1 MTETAPPRPG
11 LALQADADR
20 FGTARL
26 ASDNTSDRHNDKM
39 TTEERVENPL
49 RAGMRSQRTPEPNTL
64 VIFGASGD
72 LTQRKLVP
80 ALYDLA
86 LEGLLPGGFSVVG
99 MARRP
104 KSHSD
109 FRSEM
114 KDAVAQHSRT
124 KPLQPS
130 AWDAFAANLH
140 YCSAQFTDPEGYAQL
155 ASMLE
160 KIESET
166 GCRNRLYYLATP
178 PNYYSEITERL
189 GEAGL
194 ASSDDCWTRI
204 IVEKPFGH
212 DLASAEELNRTLL
225 GVFAE
230 DQIYRID
237 HYLGKDT
244 VQNILVFRFANG
256 IFEPIWNR
264 RYIDHVQITV
274 AESLGVEGR
283 GGYYEQAGVIR
294 DIIQNHVMQL
304 LSLAAMEPPAT
315 FEPDAVRDEKVKVLR
330 AVRPIPPEDAQDS
343 TVRGQYG
350 SGVISGRKVVGYRE
364 EERVAKDSAAE
375 TYLALKL
382 LIDNW
387 RWAGVPFYI
396 RSGKSLP
403 KRVTEI
409 AIIFRQ
415 PPLSLFPST
424 DGSRIDPNVLSIII
438 QPDEGI
444 SLKFGS
450 KVPGPQAALRIRPVE
465 MDFRYGTS
473 FGVAAPDAYERLLLD
488 AMLGDATLFTRRDEV
503 EAAWAF
509 ITPIVEGW
517 AKAQPP
523 RYPNYEAGTWGPD
536 EADEFIER
544 DGRKWRRL

>member
-1 MTETAPPRPG
+1 MTLQET
-11 LALQADADR
+11 
-20 FGTARL
+20 
-26 ASDNTSDRHNDKM
+26 
-39 TTEERVENPL
+39 VENPL
-49 RAGMRSQRTPEPNTL
+49 RAGMRGQRTPEPSTL
-64 VIFGASGD
+64 VIFGATGD
-72 LTQRKLVP
+72 LTERKLMP
-80 ALYDLA
+80 ALYNLA

-99 MARRP
+99 FARRP
-104 KSHSD
+104 KSHYH
-109 FRSEM
+109 FREEM
-114 KDAVAQHSRT
+114 KDAVATHSRT
-124 KPLQPS
+124 KPLQTS
-130 AWDAFAANLH
+130 VWETFASH
-140 YCSAQFTDPEGYAQL
+140 TFYCPAEFDDPAGYGGLARTLKEIEG
-155 ASMLE
+155 
-160 KIESET
+160 ET

-178 PNYYSEITERL
+178 PNHYATIARRL
-189 GEAGL
+189 GESGL
-194 ASSDDCWTRI
+194 TANENGWTRI

-212 DLASAEELNRTLL
+212 DLESAVELNRILH

-264 RYIDHVQITV
+264 RYVDHVQITV
-274 AESLGVEGR
+274 AESIGIEGR
-283 GGYYEQAGVIR
+283 GSYYDQAGVIR
-294 DIIQNHVMQL
+294 DMIQNHVMQL
-304 LSLAAMEPPAT
+304 LTMAAMEPPAT
-315 FEPDAVRDEKVKVLR
+315 FEPNAVRDEKVKVLR
-330 AVRPIPPEDAQDS
+330 AVRAIAPEAADQF

-350 SGVISGRKVVGYRE
+350 PGVISGEKVRGYQE
-364 EERVAKDSAAE
+364 EEKAAKGSATE

-382 LIDNW
+382 SIDNW
-387 RWAGVPFYI
+387 RWSGVPFYI
-396 RSGKSLP
+396 RSAKRLP

-409 AIIFRQ
+409 AIVFRQ
-415 PPLSLFPST
+415 PPLALFPAT
-424 DGSRIDPNVLSIII
+424 DGSRLEPNVLSITI

-509 ITPIVEGW
+509 ITPIAEGW
-517 AKAQPP
+517 QQSKPP
-523 RYPNYEAGTWGPD
+523 RFPNYEAGTWGPD

>member
-1 MTETAPPRPG
+1 
-11 LALQADADR
+11 
-20 FGTARL
+20 
-26 ASDNTSDRHNDKM
+26 M

-49 RAGMRSQRTPEPNTL
+49 RVGMRSQRTPEPATL
-64 VIFGASGD
+64 VIFGATGD
-72 LTQRKLVP
+72 LTGRKLMP
-80 ALYDLA
+80 ALYNLT

-99 MARRP
+99 FARRP
-104 KSHSD
+104 KTHYH
-109 FRSEM
+109 FRSEL
-114 KDAVAQHSRT
+114 KEAVAKHSRT
-124 KPLQPS
+124 KPLQTS
-130 AWDAFAANLH
+130 VWDAFASNIY
-140 YCSAQFTDPEGYAQL
+140 YCPSEFTAPDGYRDL
-155 ASMLE
+155 ATLLD
-160 KIESET
+160 KIESES
-166 GCRNRLYYLATP
+166 GQRNRLYYLATP
-178 PNYYSEITERL
+178 PNYYSEIAERL

-194 ASSDDCWTRI
+194 VSSDTGWTRI
-204 IVEKPFGH
+204 IVEKPFGR
-212 DLASAEELNRTLL
+212 DLDSARELNRTLL
-225 GVFAE
+225 SVFAE
-230 DQIYRID
+230 DQVYRID

-274 AESLGVEGR
+274 AENIGIEGR
-283 GGYYEQAGVIR
+283 GGYYDQAGVIR
-294 DIIQNHVMQL
+294 DIIQNHAMQL
-304 LSLAAMEPPAT
+304 LALAAMEPPAT

-330 AVRPIPPEDAQDS
+330 AVRPIPPGDAREF

-350 SGVISGRKVVGYRE
+350 PGVISGREVVGYRE
-364 EERVAKDSAAE
+364 EERVAKDSSTE
-375 TYLALKL
+375 TYLAMRL

-387 RWAGVPFYI
+387 RWSGVPFYI

-409 AIIFRQ
+409 AIVFRQ

-424 DGSRIDPNVLSIII
+424 DGSRIDPNVLSITI

-503 EAAWAF
+503 EAAWSF

-517 AKAQPP
+517 TKSKPP
-523 RYPNYEAGTWGPD
+523 RFPNYEAGTWGPD

>member
-1 MTETAPPRPG
+1 MQTERKNEMTIEET
-11 LALQADADR
+11 
-20 FGTARL
+20 
-26 ASDNTSDRHNDKM
+26 
-39 TTEERVENPL
+39 VENPL
-49 RAGMRSQRTPEPNTL
+49 RVGMRSQRTPEPNTL

-80 ALYDLA
+80 ALYDLS

-104 KSHSD
+104 KTNSE

-124 KPLQPS
+124 KSLQPS
-130 AWDAFAANLH
+130 AWDAFAANLY
-140 YCSAQFTDPEGYAQL
+140 YCQAEFNDPGGYIQL
-155 ASMLE
+155 AGMLQ

-166 GCRNRLYYLATP
+166 GSHNRLYYLATP
-178 PNYYSEITERL
+178 PRYYSEIAMRL

-194 ASSDDCWTRI
+194 TSSDDGWTRI
-204 IVEKPFGH
+204 IVEKPFGR
-212 DLASAEELNRTLL
+212 DLASAAELNRTLL
-225 GVFAE
+225 SVFSE

-274 AESLGVEGR
+274 AESIGIEGR
-283 GGYYEQAGVIR
+283 GGYYERAGVIR
-294 DIIQNHVMQL
+294 DIIQNHALQL

-330 AVRPIPPEDAQDS
+330 AVRPIPSEDEQAS

-350 SGVISGRKVVGYRE
+350 SGVISGQRVASYRE
-364 EERVAKDSAAE
+364 EDKVAADSATE
-375 TYLALKL
+375 TYLALRL
-382 LIDNW
+382 FIDNW
-387 RWAGVPFYI
+387 RWSGVPFYI
-396 RSGKSLP
+396 RSGKRLP

-409 AIIFRQ
+409 AIIFKQ
-415 PPLSLFPST
+415 PPLALFPTT
-424 DGSRIDPNVLSIII
+424 DGSRIEPNVLSITI

-444 SLKFGS
+444 SLNFGS
-450 KVPGPQAALRIRPVE
+450 KVPGTGAVLRIRPVE

-473 FGVAAPDAYERLLLD
+473 FGVATPDAYERLLLD
-488 AMLGDATLFTRRDEV
+488 SMLGDATLFTRRDEV
-503 EAAWAF
+503 EVAWAF
-509 ITPIVEGW
+509 VNTITESWTNP
-517 AKAQPP
+517 QPP
-523 RYPNYEAGTWGPD
+523 SFPNYEAGTWGPD
-536 EADEFIER
+536 EANEFIES

>member
-1 MTETAPPRPG
+1 MTV
-11 LALQADADR
+11 QD
-20 FGTARL
+20 
-26 ASDNTSDRHNDKM
+26 
-39 TTEERVENPL
+39 TTENPL
-49 RAGMRSQRTPEPNTL
+49 RVGMRGQRTPEPTTL
-64 VIFGASGD
+64 VIFGATGD

-86 LEGLLPGGFSVVG
+86 VEGLLPGGFSVVG
-99 MARRP
+99 FARRP
-104 KSHSD
+104 KTHHH
-109 FRSEM
+109 FREEM
-114 KDAVAQHSRT
+114 KGAVAEHSRT
-124 KPLQPS
+124 QPLQPS
-130 AWDAFAANLH
+130 VWDAFASNLY
-140 YCSAQFTDPEGYAQL
+140 YCRSEFDDAAGYAHL
-155 ASMLE
+155 NDDLD

-166 GCRNRLYYLATP
+166 GSRNRLYYLATP
-178 PNYYSEITERL
+178 PNYYGQIAKRL

-194 ASSDDCWTRI
+194 ISREDGWTRI
-204 IVEKPFGH
+204 IVEKPFGR
-212 DLASAEELNRTLL
+212 DLASAVELNATLHA
-225 GVFAE
+225 VFAE

-274 AESLGVEGR
+274 AESIGVEGR
-283 GGYYEQAGVIR
+283 GGYYEQSGVIR
-294 DIIQNHVMQL
+294 DIIQNHAMQL
-304 LSLAAMEPPAT
+304 LAMAAMEPPAT

-330 AVRPIPPEDAQDS
+330 ALRPIPADAAGEL

-350 SGVISGRKVVGYRE
+350 PGVISGQRVPGYCQE
-364 EERVAKDSAAE
+364 DKVAKDSTTE
-375 TYLALKL
+375 TYLALNL
-382 LIDNW
+382 SIDNW

-396 RSGKSLP
+396 RSGKRLP

-415 PPLSLFPST
+415 PPLALFPTS
-424 DGSRIDPNVLSIII
+424 DGSRIEPNVLSITI

-450 KVPGPQAALRIRPVE
+450 KVPGAEAAMRIRPVE

-509 ITPIVEGW
+509 ITTIAEGW
-517 AKAQPP
+517 AGSKQASIPT
-523 RYPNYEAGTWGPD
+523 YEAGTWGPD
-536 EADEFIER
+536 EADQFMER